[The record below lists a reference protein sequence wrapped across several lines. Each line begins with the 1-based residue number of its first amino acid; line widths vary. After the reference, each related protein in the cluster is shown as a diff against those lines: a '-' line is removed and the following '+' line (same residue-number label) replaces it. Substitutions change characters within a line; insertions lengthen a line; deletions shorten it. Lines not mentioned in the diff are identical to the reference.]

1 MTREEIL
8 AMTDDELRIKAAELR
23 GWTDICNI
31 RLIVGG
37 KDLTMRPN
45 WQGRTPDGLL
55 DPVPIPDWPNDIAAA
70 WELVEQAR
78 AASWWWSASYK
89 CGCADM
95 PLEEPAHEVVLRDVS
110 GGLRSVVYAGAVSL
124 PRAIT
129 LAYVLAMD
137 PDLQS

>member
-1 MTREEIL
+1 
-8 AMTDDELRIKAAELR
+8 
-23 GWTDICNI
+23 
-31 RLIVGG
+31 
-37 KDLTMRPN
+37 MRPN